1 MDVRDLV
8 QAKARAARDAARALA
23 LCPTKIKNDALVQM
37 AHGLV
42 EKAGS
47 LLEAN
52 RADVEGAQ
60 GGGATRASLDRLTLT
75 ESRLEEMAQGLR
87 EIAALPDP
95 VGTVVEVWGRPNGIE
110 ISRVRVP
117 LGVVGFIYES
127 RPNVTADAAGL
138 CVKSGNAVILRGGS
152 EAIDSNTMI
161 AAVLA
166 KAVEK
171 AGGPAD
177 AIQFIETTDR
187 EAVAALLELGG
198 LVDLIIPRGGEEFVR
213 WVAERSRIPV
223 LKHDKGLVHVFVDAS
238 ADPAMAA
245 QIVVNAKAQRPGVC
259 NALETLLVHREI
271 APRLLPALAARLAE
285 AGVEGRGRRPG
296 QCVHAARGRLAVRHG
311 RRDGDLDLARP
322 RARPRRRPRADDDEV
337 RRGRRRTGEGVGSA
351 CSRRRT
357 RLGSHGGLR
366 RVVQPDPL
374 RTPPSRRRGARGPRP
389 RPDPLRAG
397 RPPPAQVACV
407 LGPGGGSLRDGRAGG
422 GGTPE
427 VRGLRPRAAP
437 RGAVVHGRHAR
448 GAPHPARGPVPPRGL
463 GDVSR
468 PPDVARA
475 AADRPPRPD
484 RRRAPGGERLR
495 PRERRGAEGGA
506 RDRRRTADRARDV
519 PPDLGLRPEAPC
531 ARGAVR
537 GLPAARVGHRVHP
550 GEAAVSDRRGVTR
563 LTAERKVRRAAR
575 AALDKRATDL
585 IVLDVQ
591 GLSSVTDYF
600 LVCNGKSTTHM
611 ETITD
616 AIRDELKREGV
627 RPLHAEGVPASGWIL
642 LDYGDVLVHVFL
654 EETRAYYAL
663 ERLWGDAPAVS
674 LDGS

>member
-8 QAKARAARDAARALA
+8 QAKARAARAAARALA

-52 RADVEGAQ
+52 RADVERARGR
-60 GGGATRASLDRLTLT
+60 GATRAFLDRLTLT

-95 VGTVVEVWGRPNGIE
+95 VGTVVEVWRRPNGIE

-271 APRLLPALAARLAE
+271 ASRLLPALAARLAE
-285 AGVEGRGRRPG
+285 AGVEVRGCPRTRALVPSTRP
-296 QCVHAARGRLAVRHG
+296 ATDADWDTEYLDLILAVLVVDDLDAAIAHIHRHG
-311 RRDGDLDLARP
+311 TGLAEAIVTNDLGHARRFTR
-322 RARPRRRPRADDDEV
+322 EV
-337 RRGRRRTGEGVGSA
+337 DAAAVLVNAS
-351 CSRRRT
+351 T
-357 RLGSHGGLR
+357 RLVDGSQFGMGAEMGISTS
-366 RVVQPDPL
+366 RV
-374 RTPPSRRRGARGPRP
+374 
-389 RPDPLRAG
+389 
-397 RPPPAQVACV
+397 
-407 LGPGGGSLRDGRAGG
+407 
-422 GGTPE
+422 
-427 VRGLRPRAAP
+427 
-437 RGAVVHGRHAR
+437 H
-448 GAPHPARGPVPPRGL
+448 ARGPV
-463 GDVSR
+463 
-468 PPDVARA
+468 
-475 AADRPPRPD
+475 
-484 RRRAPGGERLR
+484 
-495 PRERRGAEGGA
+495 
-506 RDRRRTADRARDV
+506 
-519 PPDLGLRPEAPC
+519 
-531 ARGAVR
+531 
-537 GLPAARVGHRVHP
+537 
-550 GEAAVSDRRGVTR
+550 
-563 LTAERKVRRAAR
+563 
-575 AALDKRATDL
+575 
-585 IVLDVQ
+585 
-591 GLSSVTDYF
+591 
-600 LVCNGKSTTHM
+600 
-611 ETITD
+611 
-616 AIRDELKREGV
+616 GV
-627 RPLHAEGVPASGWIL
+627 RELTTTKFVVV
-642 LDYGDVLVHVFL
+642 GDGQVR
-654 EETRAYYAL
+654 E
-663 ERLWGDAPAVS
+663 
-674 LDGS
+674 

>member
-42 EKAGS
+42 EKTGA

-52 RADVEGAQ
+52 RADVERARGR
-60 GGGATRASLDRLTLT
+60 GATRAFLDRLTLT

-95 VGTVVEVWGRPNGIE
+95 VGTVVEVWRRPNGIE

-285 AGVEGRGRRPG
+285 AGVEVRGCPRTRALVPSTRP
-296 QCVHAARGRLAVRHG
+296 ATDADWDTEYLDLILAVLVVDDLDAAITHIHRHG
-311 RRDGDLDLARP
+311 TGLAEAIVTNDLGHARRFTR
-322 RARPRRRPRADDDEV
+322 EV
-337 RRGRRRTGEGVGSA
+337 DAAAVLVNAS
-351 CSRRRT
+351 T
-357 RLGSHGGLR
+357 RLVDGSQFGMGAEMGISTS
-366 RVVQPDPL
+366 RV
-374 RTPPSRRRGARGPRP
+374 
-389 RPDPLRAG
+389 
-397 RPPPAQVACV
+397 
-407 LGPGGGSLRDGRAGG
+407 
-422 GGTPE
+422 
-427 VRGLRPRAAP
+427 
-437 RGAVVHGRHAR
+437 H
-448 GAPHPARGPVPPRGL
+448 ARGPV
-463 GDVSR
+463 
-468 PPDVARA
+468 
-475 AADRPPRPD
+475 
-484 RRRAPGGERLR
+484 
-495 PRERRGAEGGA
+495 
-506 RDRRRTADRARDV
+506 
-519 PPDLGLRPEAPC
+519 
-531 ARGAVR
+531 
-537 GLPAARVGHRVHP
+537 
-550 GEAAVSDRRGVTR
+550 
-563 LTAERKVRRAAR
+563 
-575 AALDKRATDL
+575 
-585 IVLDVQ
+585 
-591 GLSSVTDYF
+591 
-600 LVCNGKSTTHM
+600 
-611 ETITD
+611 
-616 AIRDELKREGV
+616 GV
-627 RPLHAEGVPASGWIL
+627 RELTTTKFVVV
-642 LDYGDVLVHVFL
+642 GDGQVR
-654 EETRAYYAL
+654 E
-663 ERLWGDAPAVS
+663 
-674 LDGS
+674 